1 MAGCLRSVS
10 GTSSD
15 HLFRFRRQSLGARR
29 EHTLFRLAP
38 MPYKHGLEIGITT
51 RLFRRG
57 RRGSQLD
64 GGSTAETAD
73 ATGLVQPV
81 GLGFGKRGRG
91 SIPYAWHSPH
101 RRALRGAR

>member
-15 HLFRFRRQSLGARR
+15 HLLRFRRQALVARQ

-38 MPYKHGLEIGITT
+38 MPSKHGLEIGITT

-57 RRGSQLD
+57 CRGSELD

-73 ATGLVQPV
+73 ATGLVLENEV
-81 GLGFGKRGRG
+81 GAQFLRHG
-91 SIPYAWHSPH
+91 I
-101 RRALRGAR
+101 RRIDGHWRDAR

>member
-1 MAGCLRSVS
+1 MAGYLRSVS

-15 HLFRFRRQSLGARR
+15 HLLRFRRQALVAHL

-38 MPYKHGLEIGITT
+38 MPSKHGLEIGITT

-57 RRGSQLD
+57 CRSSELD

-73 ATGLVQPV
+73 ASALVEPAR
-81 GLGFGKRGRG
+81 LGSGKRGGG
-91 SIPYAWHSPH
+91 SIP
-101 RRALRGAR
+101 